1 METKRKRCE
10 RWNGKKP
17 ETEGGK
23 KKGYLLSEL
32 TK

>member
-17 ETEGGK
+17 ETERDRRREQERLFIK
-23 KKGYLLSEL
+23 
-32 TK
+32 